1 MVRLELPVNQEIVHN
16 AACRVEHHSVEDL
29 AGLESADVIGEDM
42 VHILLRIGSADEDLT
57 HVGDVEHSD
66 LVTDSIVLVGY
77 VGVLDRH
84 DESCERTHLGSQC
97 NVAVIETGF
106 LEILFHI
113 IGYLRFQRLIQA
125 SGAE

>member
-16 AACRVEHHSVEDL
+16 TACRVEHHSVKDL
-29 AGLESADVIGEDM
+29 AGFEAADVIGKDV
-42 VHILLRIGSADEDLT
+42 VHILFRIRSADEDLT
-57 HVGDVEHSD
+57 HVRDVEHSD
-66 LVTDSIVLVGY
+66 LVTDSIVLVSY
-77 VGVLDRH
+77 VGILDRH

-113 IGYLRFQRLIQA
+113 IGYLKFQRLFQV